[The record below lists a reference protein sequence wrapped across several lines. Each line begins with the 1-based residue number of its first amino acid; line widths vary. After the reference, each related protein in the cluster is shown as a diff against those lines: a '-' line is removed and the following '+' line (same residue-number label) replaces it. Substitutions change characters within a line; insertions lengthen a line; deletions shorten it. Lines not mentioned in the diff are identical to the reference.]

1 MTKEM
6 GNEEERGRK
15 GAGHGRRSVCVGGG
29 IETEREREKDVISCA
44 TEPHSRHG
52 RNSR

>member
-15 GAGHGRRSVCVGGG
+15 GAGHGRRSVWGG
-29 IETEREREKDVISCA
+29 IETERERE
-44 TEPHSRHG
+44 R
-52 RNSR
+52 RM

>member
-15 GAGHGRRSVCVGGG
+15 GAGHGRRSVCGG
-29 IETEREREKDVISCA
+29 ERDRERER
-44 TEPHSRHG
+44 RM
-52 RNSR
+52 